1 MYICDVHKSS
11 LRFHCQ
17 RFSNNSNPEFTD
29 EEVLTIYLFCGYC
42 QRYFNIKEIHTF
54 AKEYLSSWFP
64 KLPSYQTFCGR
75 LNMLSETFKV
85 LVETMIQSFKPK
97 DCDSIISIVDSMPI
111 VTCKGKNREGKVA
124 TEITSKGYCSTKN
137 MYYYGMKL
145 HMVGQRR
152 EGTFPFPEM
161 ITLTP
166 ASDNDLTVFK
176 SECVPY
182 LSGKTVLADK
192 TYSDFSFFNES
203 NPVKVLTPH
212 KEIKGEPEVLKQRE
226 KAARDLFSQAVSKV
240 RQPIESFF
248 NWLNEKTEIQRAS
261 KVRATKGLLVHTF
274 GKLAIAL
281 LTFVILIFESES
293 QLLIGINNKGMNTL
307 ILDFLN
313 SYADNT
319 NPQYAVMLKGKW
331 GCGKTH
337 LINEWKKRFDGTADT
352 DGEITLK
359 PIYISTYGMDSVN
372 DIKTAIDRELNPF
385 FYSKTGVS

>member
-1 MYICDVHKSS
+1 
-11 LRFHCQ
+11 
-17 RFSNNSNPEFTD
+17 
-29 EEVLTIYLFCGYC
+29 
-42 QRYFNIKEIHTF
+42 
-54 AKEYLSSWFP
+54 
-64 KLPSYQTFCGR
+64 
-75 LNMLSETFKV
+75 MLSEAFKVLVETMIQSFKPKDCDSIISIVDSMPIVV

-152 EGTFPFPEM
+152 EGTLPFPEM

-192 TYSDFSFFNES
+192 IYSDFSFFNEN

-240 RQPIESFF
+240 RQPILKQREKAARDLFSQAVSKVRQPIKSFF

-281 LTFVILIFESES
+281 LTFVNF
-293 QLLIGINNKGMNTL
+293 
-307 ILDFLN
+307 
-313 SYADNT
+313 
-319 NPQYAVMLKGKW
+319 
-331 GCGKTH
+331 
-337 LINEWKKRFDGTADT
+337 
-352 DGEITLK
+352 
-359 PIYISTYGMDSVN
+359 
-372 DIKTAIDRELNPF
+372 
-385 FYSKTGVS
+385 

>member
-1 MYICDVHKSS
+1 MSISLLCVSTARDSVTIPILS
-11 LRFHCQ
+11 LRMR
-17 RFSNNSNPEFTD
+17 RF
-29 EEVLTIYLFCGYC
+29 
-42 QRYFNIKEIHTF
+42 
-54 AKEYLSSWFP
+54 
-64 KLPSYQTFCGR
+64 LPSICSAGTARDTSTSRRYIPSLRSICHHGFQNCRLIKTFCGR

-281 LTFVILIFESES
+281 LTFVNF
-293 QLLIGINNKGMNTL
+293 
-307 ILDFLN
+307 
-313 SYADNT
+313 
-319 NPQYAVMLKGKW
+319 
-331 GCGKTH
+331 
-337 LINEWKKRFDGTADT
+337 
-352 DGEITLK
+352 
-359 PIYISTYGMDSVN
+359 
-372 DIKTAIDRELNPF
+372 
-385 FYSKTGVS
+385 